1 MNWYW
6 SLKHLKKMLL
16 KKSAPEATSSEARSS
31 GASHQKLLHQKLK
44 SVDKVQCT
52 KCTTTNSAHASAT
65 TISASCLYIK
75 TRITV
80 MFADIVPSLVEW
92 IWNWFF
98 IGQSSNRA
106 KDQWWIKASDKTSWC
121 TGYFSTSLKSSIDRD
136 EDLKKNNNT
145 YTRKTHIVWAKNA
158 ASIYTSTT

>member
-1 MNWYW
+1 
-6 SLKHLKKMLL
+6 MLL

-92 IWNWFF
+92 I
-98 IGQSSNRA
+98 
-106 KDQWWIKASDKTSWC
+106 
-121 TGYFSTSLKSSIDRD
+121 
-136 EDLKKNNNT
+136 
-145 YTRKTHIVWAKNA
+145 
-158 ASIYTSTT
+158 